1 MCPLMRVVPGARGDT
16 RGDRRCPDP
25 VWKRTATPPL
35 PPPLPRSV
43 SPGMTEATMAR
54 RKPQQPR
61 SQAALPPQLAAVTLH
76 AAGIDVGADAHDVA
90 VPPTDDVQ
98 PGRRCG
104 AYTVD

>member
-1 MCPLMRVVPGARGDT
+1 MASRAVRTTSAALPVTVVGIVAGGNEAAGRL
-16 RGDRRCPDP
+16 R
-25 VWKRTATPPL
+25 PL